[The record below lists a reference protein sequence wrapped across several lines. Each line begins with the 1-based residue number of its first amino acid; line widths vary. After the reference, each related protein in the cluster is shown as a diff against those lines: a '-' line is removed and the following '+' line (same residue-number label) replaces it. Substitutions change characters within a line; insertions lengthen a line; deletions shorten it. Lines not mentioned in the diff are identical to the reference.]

1 MKTEKDIR
9 WTQRFNN
16 YKKALLTLKSAI
28 DLSYKRE
35 LSDLEKQGMI
45 QGFEFTHELCWKTI
59 KDFIN
64 EKGNQN
70 IYGSKDATREAF
82 NLGLISNGE
91 NWMEMI
97 ESRNQSSHTYNI
109 EVANEI
115 VKKIISDYI
124 QRFKEFEDTMDKF
137 LIKL

>member
-1 MKTEKDIR
+1 MKPEKDIR

-109 EVANEI
+109 EVADEI